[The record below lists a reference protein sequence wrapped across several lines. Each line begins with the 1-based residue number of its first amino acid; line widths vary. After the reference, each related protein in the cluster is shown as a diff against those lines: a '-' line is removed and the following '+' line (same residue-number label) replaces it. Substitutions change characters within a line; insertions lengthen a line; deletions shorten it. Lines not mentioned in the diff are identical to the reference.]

1 MAKKI
6 QENFLTSSI
15 FLYNSYSCTGNVD
28 DYLQYPGESPL
39 TSLKLTSDISKPIRF
54 AFGSK
59 VGLVRLNNDGSA
71 AEKNILGKLLTID
84 DSNIENYLD
93 FFEKN
98 GFLLPISNK
107 NQDFIGEYELRII
120 INRLKATL
128 ELLSMLSDVARTS
141 YEKIIRM
148 IMYLL
153 FSPIIHIETQ
163 EGKYKYTSSRNPYT
177 AFLDNM
183 DTNKRDDSLT
193 DIFNNSTFSITDT
206 ISKYELDAQL
216 VEDMFK
222 GNDTEDKY
230 QHPLYKQVFLSY
242 CSNRNDIPVAI
253 QNINDFLFH
262 YFSEVGIVNQVT
274 LEKTYYYQ
282 DIINKNN
289 FSDVLKDTAI
299 KIAKI
304 ILKYEIDSNLQR
316 VKATY
321 DIKKMEPSWKI
332 DSLLSALYFGL
343 FYMRPTMETYRR
355 CANPKCNEFFL
366 VSLSSQHKKYCC
378 KACQNR
384 EMAARK
390 RIRDK
395 QLKI

>member
-1 MAKKI
+1 MSKRI
-6 QENFLTSSI
+6 QENFLTSNI
-15 FLYNSYSCTGNVD
+15 FLFNSYSCIGNVE
-28 DYLQYPGESPL
+28 DYLQYPGDSPL
-39 TSLKLTSDISKPIRF
+39 ASIKLTSDISKPIRF

-59 VGLVRLNNDGSA
+59 VGLVRLNEDGSA
-71 AEKNILGKLLTID
+71 AEKNILGKLLAID

-107 NQDFIGEYELRII
+107 CYDYILEEQLRII
-120 INRLKATL
+120 IDRLKATL
-128 ELLSMLSDVARTS
+128 ELMSMLTDITRTS

-153 FSPIIHIETQ
+153 FSPVIHIETK
-163 EGKYKYTSSRNPYT
+163 EGKYKYTSSRNPYI
-177 AFLDNM
+177 AFLENPDSIN
-183 DTNKRDDSLT
+183 RDESLT
-193 DIFNNSTFSITDT
+193 DIFNNETFSITDS
-206 ISKYELDAQL
+206 ISESVLDSQL
-216 VEDMFK
+216 VEDMFC
-222 GNDTEDKY
+222 GNDTSDKY
-230 QHPLYKQVFLSY
+230 QHPLYRQIFLLY
-242 CSNRNDIPVAI
+242 CSNRSTIPTAI

-282 DIINKNN
+282 DSLNKDQFTDELKSAANN
-289 FSDVLKDTAI
+289 
-299 KIAKI
+299 IAKI
-304 ILKYEIDSNLQR
+304 ILKYEIDTNLNR
-316 VKATY
+316 IKAIY